1 MSNLLMLMVIL
12 CLGVLLWCSMA
23 RRRVPIDGFIL
34 GAPGKLARSSRW
46 KTDAGKVSSR
56 PVASVAWWKV
66 TTIAKRTQQLCGVGY

>member
-1 MSNLLMLMVIL
+1 LVVTPEGL
-12 CLGVLLWCSMA
+12 
-23 RRRVPIDGFIL
+23 PL